1 MNNMAILLKFT
12 GKILLITLVMTVIL
26 LAGAL
31 VLRHVAPA
39 LSIPHL
45 LHQYRYGLLA
55 WRLCLYAAITV
66 LWTRAYRRAGAAQR
80 PALKRVMG
88 WFLLLV
94 MLNET
99 SNALQPG
106 GGE

>member
-1 MNNMAILLKFT
+1 MNNMAMVLKFT
-12 GKILLITLVMTVIL
+12 GKILLITAVMTVVL
-26 LAGAL
+26 LPGAM
-31 VLRHVAPA
+31 VLRYVAPS

-66 LWTRAYRRAGAAQR
+66 LWTRSYRCAGAEQR
-80 PALKRVMG
+80 PALKRIMG

-99 SNALQPG
+99 SNSLQPG
-106 GGE
+106 GGV

>member
-1 MNNMAILLKFT
+1 MNNMTMLLKFT
-12 GKILLITLVMTVIL
+12 GKILLITMVMTVVL
-26 LAGAL
+26 MSGAM
-31 VLRHVAPA
+31 VLRHVAPV

-55 WRLCLYAAITV
+55 WRLCLYAAITI
-66 LWTRAYRRAGAAQR
+66 LWTRSYRRAGTAQR
-80 PALKRVMG
+80 PALKRIMG

-99 SNALQPG
+99 SSALQSG
-106 GGE
+106 GGG

>member
-1 MNNMAILLKFT
+1 MHTMKMLLKLAGKVLLVAVVMTLILL
-12 GKILLITLVMTVIL
+12 L
-26 LAGAL
+26 GAM

-55 WRLCLYAAITV
+55 WRLCVYTAITA
-66 LWTRAYRRAGAAQR
+66 LWVWSYRRAGTAQR
-80 PALKRVMG
+80 PALKRIMG

-94 MLNET
+94 ILNEI
-99 SNALQPG
+99 SNVLQSG
-106 GGE
+106 GGV